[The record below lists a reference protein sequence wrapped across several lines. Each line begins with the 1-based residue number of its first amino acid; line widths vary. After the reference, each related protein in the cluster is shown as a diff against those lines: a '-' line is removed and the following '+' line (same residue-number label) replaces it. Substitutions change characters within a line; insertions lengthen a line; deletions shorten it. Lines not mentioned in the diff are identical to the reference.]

1 VRVVF
6 RIFIERHLQ
15 MKTLLGAVSV
25 IALCLSPVM
34 AGEGN
39 LSDQSLARMGLAGMK
54 NLSDSQ
60 GMQVRGLSAQA
71 GGWSST
77 TLIAVGGTT
86 GTTNYAYAG
95 DQHSASTANLSVS
108 GALTSTSSNYG
119 SHTYVNIIAAGGL
132 SNAHSH

>member
-1 VRVVF
+1 
-6 RIFIERHLQ
+6 
-15 MKTLLGAVSV
+15 MKTLFGAVSV
-25 IALCLSPVM
+25 IALCLSPVV

-39 LSDQSLARMGLAGMK
+39 LSDQSLARMGLSGMK
-54 NLSDSQ
+54 SLSDTQ
-60 GMQVRGLSAQA
+60 GMQLRGLSAQA
-71 GGWSST
+71 GGFSST

-86 GTTNYAYAG
+86 SSTNFAYAG
-95 DQHSASTANLSVS
+95 DSHKASTANLSVS

>member
-1 VRVVF
+1 MAEEGIGFLEPGACSDSLRSGREAGAPRVRVVF

-25 IALCLSPVM
+25 IALCLNPVM

-77 TLIAVGGTT
+77 TLIAV
-86 GTTNYAYAG
+86 
-95 DQHSASTANLSVS
+95 
-108 GALTSTSSNYG
+108 
-119 SHTYVNIIAAGGL
+119 
-132 SNAHSH
+132 

>member
-1 VRVVF
+1 
-6 RIFIERHLQ
+6 
-15 MKTLLGAVSV
+15 MKTLFGAVSV
-25 IALCLSPVM
+25 IALGLSPVV

-39 LSDQSLARMGLAGMK
+39 LSNQALARMGLVGMK
-54 NLSDSQ
+54 SLSDAQ
-60 GMQVRGLSAQA
+60 GMQLRGLAAQA

-119 SHTYVNIIAAGGL
+119 SHTYVDVIAAGGL
-132 SNAHSH
+132 SAAHSH